1 MDSKILYVV
10 TGYLFSTLM
19 PVRSRR
25 PPASVL
31 HFGCKAVPS
40 LAALLKNVHAQLG
53 LSIIIYS
60 GYYLNELKH
69 MAAHRPAIANLHI
82 INVMINN
89 TLHIEHTT
97 LNEICHRYHISR
109 LALFGSVLRGEQQ
122 PDSDIDLLVEFAEG
136 KTPGLA
142 FFTLQ
147 DELSALFRRKV
158 DLNTQN
164 FLSRY
169 FRQQVIAEA
178 EELYV
183 S

>member
-1 MDSKILYVV
+1 
-10 TGYLFSTLM
+10 
-19 PVRSRR
+19 
-25 PPASVL
+25 
-31 HFGCKAVPS
+31 
-40 LAALLKNVHAQLG
+40 
-53 LSIIIYS
+53 
-60 GYYLNELKH
+60 
-69 MAAHRPAIANLHI
+69 
-82 INVMINN
+82 MINN
-89 TLHIEHTT
+89 TLHIAPTT

-122 PDSDIDLLVEFAEG
+122 PDSDIELLVEFAEG
-136 KTPGLA
+136 KTLA

-169 FRQQVIAEA
+169 FLRVATLVVPA
-178 EELYV
+178 